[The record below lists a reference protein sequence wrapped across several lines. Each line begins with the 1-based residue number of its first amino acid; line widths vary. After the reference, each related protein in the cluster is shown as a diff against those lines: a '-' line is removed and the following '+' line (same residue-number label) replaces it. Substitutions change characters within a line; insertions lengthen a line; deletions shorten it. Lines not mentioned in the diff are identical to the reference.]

1 MDNDIKNCEVFSI
14 DIENWKNHTF
24 INIKIEEG
32 HRLLLSAYEDDKI
45 ARSLFYIDKRELG
58 MLIKGLLAADV
69 LLNK

>member
-1 MDNDIKNCEVFSI
+1 MDNDIKNCEVFNI

-32 HRLLLSAYEDDKI
+32 YRVLLSAYEDGEI
-45 ARSLFYIDKRELG
+45 ARRLFYIDKRELG